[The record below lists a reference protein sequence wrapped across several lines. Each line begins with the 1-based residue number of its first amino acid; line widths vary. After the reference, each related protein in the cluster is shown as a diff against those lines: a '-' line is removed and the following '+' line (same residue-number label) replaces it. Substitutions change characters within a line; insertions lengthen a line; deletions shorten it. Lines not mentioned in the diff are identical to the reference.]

1 MYARL
6 YQFLEKS
13 ELFYSLQFGFRAKHA
28 TNHALISITET
39 IKESIENN
47 KFGCGVFLDLRKA
60 FDTIN
65 HKILLEKR
73 QHYGVR
79 GMAFNWFQSYLT
91 NRKQNVEVNGA
102 SSDVLDVM
110 CGVPQGSVLGPLLF
124 LIFINDLPAVCKKL
138 KFYHSADDTNI
149 YFESDS
155 LDLLEKTMNKE
166 LRKVDKWLTTNRL
179 ALNVDKSH
187 FVLFHSSS
195 NIPHR
200 KIRIK
205 IRNKGITE
213 ENNVKF
219 LRVLLDSTLSWKPH
233 ITELSKKL
241 SKTIGIFYK
250 LRHYA
255 TADVLKLLYYTLLYP
270 FLIYGSSVW
279 GMAYQFHL
287 DKLQAIQ
294 NKFIKA
300 IFKASFSDKYNS
312 PYPLFHTHSILKI
325 SDIIKL
331 QVASFVFGSRMRL
344 SPLPASLMYTVMVQ
358 DSLPLKTFFSLEDEL
373 HSMV

>member
-1 MYARL
+1 
-6 YQFLEKS
+6 
-13 ELFYSLQFGFRAKHA
+13 
-28 TNHALISITET
+28 
-39 IKESIENN
+39 
-47 KFGCGVFLDLRKA
+47 
-60 FDTIN
+60 
-65 HKILLEKR
+65 
-73 QHYGVR
+73 
-79 GMAFNWFQSYLT
+79 
-91 NRKQNVEVNGA
+91 
-102 SSDVLDVM
+102 
-110 CGVPQGSVLGPLLF
+110 
-124 LIFINDLPAVCKKL
+124 
-138 KFYHSADDTNI
+138 
-149 YFESDS
+149 
-155 LDLLEKTMNKE
+155 MNKE

-205 IRNKGITE
+205 IRNKRITE
-213 ENNVKF
+213 ENDVKF

-241 SKTIGIFYK
+241 SKTVGIFYI

-255 TADVLKLLYYTLLYP
+255 IADVLKLLYYALLYP

-279 GMAYQFHL
+279 GMAYQSDL

-300 IFKASFSDKYNS
+300 ISFSDKYDN

-331 QVASFVFGSRMRL
+331 Q
-344 SPLPASLMYTVMVQ
+344 
-358 DSLPLKTFFSLEDEL
+358 K
-373 HSMV
+373 

>member
-1 MYARL
+1 
-6 YQFLEKS
+6 
-13 ELFYSLQFGFRAKHA
+13 
-28 TNHALISITET
+28 
-39 IKESIENN
+39 
-47 KFGCGVFLDLRKA
+47 
-60 FDTIN
+60 
-65 HKILLEKR
+65 
-73 QHYGVR
+73 
-79 GMAFNWFQSYLT
+79 
-91 NRKQNVEVNGA
+91 
-102 SSDVLDVM
+102 M
-110 CGVPQGSVLGPLLF
+110 CGVLQALGPLLF
-124 LIFINDLPAVCKKL
+124 LIFNNDLPAVCKKL
-138 KFYHSADDTNI
+138 TFYLFADDTDI

-205 IRNKGITE
+205 IRHKRITE
-213 ENNVKF
+213 ENDAKF
-219 LRVLLDSTLSWKPH
+219 LGVLLDSTLSWKPY

-250 LRHYA
+250 LQHYT
-255 TADVLKLLYYTLLYP
+255 TADVLKLLYYALLYL

-279 GMAYQFHL
+279 GMAYQSHF

-300 IFKASFSDKYNS
+300 ISFSDKYDTA
-312 PYPLFHTHSILKI
+312 PILCFKPI
-325 SDIIKL
+325 VS
-331 QVASFVFGSRMRL
+331 QRL
-344 SPLPASLMYTVMVQ
+344 VTLLNC
-358 DSLPLKTFFSLEDEL
+358 K
-373 HSMV
+373 